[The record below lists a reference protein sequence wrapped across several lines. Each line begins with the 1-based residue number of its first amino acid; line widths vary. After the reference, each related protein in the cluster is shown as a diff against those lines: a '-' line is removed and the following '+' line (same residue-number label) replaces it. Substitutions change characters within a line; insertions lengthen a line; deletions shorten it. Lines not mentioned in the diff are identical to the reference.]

1 MRGEPEVHE
10 FVETIEEYQE
20 MLEKMSK
27 DDFRKLLDISGQ
39 IFDQLK
45 SNDIKAPSVA
55 ILLLEIHKQS
65 EIREND
71 KPDYD
76 YAFG

>member
-1 MRGEPEVHE
+1 MHE
-10 FVETIEEYQE
+10 FVKTIEEYQE
-20 MLEKMSK
+20 KLEKMSK

-39 IFDQLK
+39 IFDQLQ
-45 SNDIKAPSVA
+45 SNDIKAPSIA

-65 EIREND
+65 EIKEND
-71 KPDYD
+71 VVEYD

>member
-1 MRGEPEVHE
+1 MKE
-10 FVETIEEYQE
+10 FVKTIEEHQE
-20 MLEKMSK
+20 ILEKMDNS
-27 DDFRKLLDISGQ
+27 DFKKLLDISGQ

-45 SNDIKAPSVA
+45 SNNIRVPNIA

-65 EIREND
+65 QKHIVE
-71 KPDYD
+71 YD

>member
-1 MRGEPEVHE
+1 MHE

-20 MLEKMSK
+20 MLEKMSQE
-27 DDFRKLLDISGQ
+27 DFRKLLDISGQ

-65 EIREND
+65 QTRDND
-71 KPDYD
+71 VVEYD